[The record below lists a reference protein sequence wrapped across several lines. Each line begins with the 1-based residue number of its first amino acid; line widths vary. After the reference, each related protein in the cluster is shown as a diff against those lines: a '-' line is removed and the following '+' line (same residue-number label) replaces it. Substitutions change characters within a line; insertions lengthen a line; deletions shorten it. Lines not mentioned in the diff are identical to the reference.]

1 MLTLF
6 LRAMILYLIM
16 ILVMRGLGRRQLGQY
31 QPYEFAMMILL
42 ADVISTPMESV
53 STPLMQ
59 GLLPVAAMFV
69 VHCAITLISIKSDKL
84 RAVISGK
91 PIMVISKGVINEKE
105 LKKLCLGLNDLLEGL
120 RGCGMIDPADVGT
133 AIVEPNGGIS
143 AFPRSTQRP
152 PNTSEMNID
161 PGYEGLPMILVMD
174 GRVQPHNLAQCQ
186 RDENWLRGVLNGL
199 GMEIENTY
207 FASVD
212 TQGMLTAQ
220 PMGGGVVS
228 AQAIPSG
235 EVCW

>member
-6 LRAMILYLIM
+6 LRAMILYSIM
-16 ILVMRGLGRRQLGQY
+16 ILVMRALGRRQLGQY

-53 STPLMQ
+53 STPLLQ

-69 VHCAITLISIKSDKL
+69 VHCAITLISIKSDKV

-91 PIMVISKGVINEKE
+91 PVMVISKGVINERE

-120 RGCGMIDPADVGT
+120 RGCGIIDPADAGT
-133 AIVEPNGGIS
+133 AIVEPNGSIS

-152 PNTSEMNID
+152 PNTSEMSID

-174 GRVQPHNLAQCQ
+174 GRVQLHNLAQCQ
-186 RDENWLRGVLNGL
+186 RDESWLRGLLNGL

-207 FASVD
+207 FASMD
-212 TQGMLTAQ
+212 THGVFTAQ
-220 PMGGGVVS
+220 PRGGGVVS
-228 AQAIPSG
+228 TQAIQPG
-235 EVCW
+235 EVRW

>member
-69 VHCAITLISIKSDKL
+69 VHCDITLISIKSDKL

-91 PIMVISKGVINEKE
+91 PVMVISKGVINEKE

-186 RDENWLRGVLNGL
+186 RDERWLRGVLNGL

-235 EVCW
+235 EVRW

>member
-53 STPLMQ
+53 STPLLQ
-59 GLLPVAAMFV
+59 GLLPVAAMYAA
-69 VHCAITLISIKSDKL
+69 HCAITLISIKSDRA

-91 PIMVISKGVINEKE
+91 PVMVISKGVINEHE

-120 RGCGMIDPADVGT
+120 RGCGIIDPAEVGT

-143 AFPRSTQRP
+143 AFPRSDKRP

-186 RDENWLRGVLNGL
+186 RDEAWLRQTLCGL

-207 FASVD
+207 FAGVD
-212 TQGMLTAQ
+212 TKGVLTAQ
-220 PMGGGVVS
+220 PMGAGVVS
-228 AQAIPSG
+228 TQAIRPE
-235 EVCW
+235 EVNW

>member
-1 MLTLF
+1 
-6 LRAMILYLIM
+6 
-16 ILVMRGLGRRQLGQY
+16 
-31 QPYEFAMMILL
+31 MMILL

-69 VHCAITLISIKSDKL
+69 VHCAITLISIKSDKV

-91 PIMVISKGVINEKE
+91 PVMVISKGVINEKE

-174 GRVQPHNLAQCQ
+174 GRVQPHTLAQCQ
-186 RDENWLRGVLNGL
+186 RDERWLRGVLNGL
-199 GMEIENTY
+199 GMDIENTY

-212 TQGMLTAQ
+212 TQGVLTAQ

-235 EVCW
+235 EVRW

>member
-69 VHCAITLISIKSDKL
+69 VHCAITLISIKSDKV

-91 PIMVISKGVINEKE
+91 PVMVISKGVINEKE

-186 RDENWLRGVLNGL
+186 RDERWLRGVLNGL

-235 EVCW
+235 EVRW